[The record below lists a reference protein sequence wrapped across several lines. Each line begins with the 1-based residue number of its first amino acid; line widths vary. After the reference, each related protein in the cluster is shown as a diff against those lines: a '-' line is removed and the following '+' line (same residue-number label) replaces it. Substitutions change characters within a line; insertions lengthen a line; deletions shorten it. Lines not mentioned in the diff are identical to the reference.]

1 MSVQA
6 SKIKISLQ
14 SKHTNKFLHFEPVQ
28 SLCEDV
34 SNHVLSAHK
43 SGCNQPI
50 LDSIPKPKQVKGE
63 VLHLPMVLRVLAYC
77 NGRLIVHSKQR
88 WTRNLIT
95 KLPHELA
102 HPQDLLSS
110 LNS

>member
-6 SKIKISLQ
+6 SNFKISLQ
-14 SKHTNKFLHFEPVQ
+14 SKHTNKFLHFELIQ
-28 SLCEDV
+28 SLYEDV

-43 SGCNQPI
+43 GGCNQPI
-50 LDSIPKPKQVKGE
+50 LHSIPKPKYPKGE
-63 VLHLPMVLRVLAYC
+63 VLHLPMVLRVLAHC
-77 NGRLIVHSKQR
+77 NGRLIVHSEQR
-88 WTRNLIT
+88 WTRNLVP

-102 HPQDLLSS
+102 HPQDLLSG